1 MAAPAPRPTESQ
13 TQRMAEA
20 PALRS
25 EPITR
30 SLAPEPA
37 PRALVRF
44 TPDARVSDIIGL
56 LDAYQ
61 AKIVESAKGGLFR
74 LQFGDRPL
82 PRPDLDR
89 LLARLQAEKI
99 VSQAGVT
106 P

>member
-1 MAAPAPRPTESQ
+1 M
-13 TQRMAEA
+13 
-20 PALRS
+20 
-25 EPITR
+25 
-30 SLAPEPA
+30 
-37 PRALVRF
+37 VRF
-44 TPDARVSDIIGL
+44 TPDARVSDIITL

-82 PRPDLDR
+82 PRPDLDK

-99 VSQAGVT
+99 VSQAGAA